1 METKQSLKATLK
13 AAFPKTVPVLAGF
26 SVLGIAFGILL
37 AAKGYHPLWA
47 LAMSLICFCGS
58 MQYVTLS
65 LIAAAFD
72 PLAAL
77 LLSFTVNARHL
88 FYGISMLEKYRGMG
102 KIKAFLIYTLCDET
116 FSILSE
122 DIPQDVDGRAYCFF
136 VSLLNYLYWAAAS
149 LVGGILGHFL
159 AGVEG
164 FDTTGFDFV
173 LTALFVV
180 IFTDTCR
187 AREKRAPAL
196 IGVACSVVCLVI
208 FGASDFIIPA
218 MLAIA
223 AALTIVM
230 KTEGKKHDAQ

>member
-1 METKQSLKATLK
+1 MEKKSNLSAALR

-26 SVLGIAFGILL
+26 SFLGIAFGILL
-37 AAKGYHPLWA
+37 SAKGYHPLWS

-58 MQYVTLS
+58 MQYVALS

-77 LLSFTVNARHL
+77 LLSLTVNARHL

-102 KIKAFLIYTLCDET
+102 KIKAFLIYTLCDES

-122 DIPQDVDGRAYCFF
+122 DLPPDVDARSYCFF

-149 LVGGILGHFL
+149 FVGGILGHFL
-159 AGVEG
+159 AGMES

-187 AREKRAPAL
+187 AKEKRMPAL
-196 IGVACSVVCLVI
+196 IGVVCSVACLVI

-223 AALTIVM
+223 AALTVFM
-230 KTEGKKHDAQ
+230 KVGEKHDAQ